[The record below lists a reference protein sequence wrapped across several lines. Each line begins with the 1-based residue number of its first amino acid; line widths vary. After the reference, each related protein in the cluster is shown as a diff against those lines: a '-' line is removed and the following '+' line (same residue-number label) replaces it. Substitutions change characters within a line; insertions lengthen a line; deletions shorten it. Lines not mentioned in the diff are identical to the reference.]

1 MLDID
6 QVESTALTLESSLA
20 DVAGACGAPRRVG
33 RVLHVIN
40 GEHYSGA
47 ERVQDLLAGRLPE
60 FGFEAGL
67 ACVKPSRFPLV
78 YKSRGALIFSTPMA
92 SKWDLRPVR
101 QILQL
106 VRGGRFDLIHAHTP
120 RTALLGAMAAALA
133 RVPLVC
139 HVHSPAARESTS
151 ALRNLAGAMV
161 EQVGFRRASALIAVS
176 QSLGRRLCR
185 WRRFRDRVFVV
196 PNGVPG
202 REPRP
207 ARGAGETGW
216 TLGTIALFRPRKGLE
231 VLLQS
236 LALLRWKGLPVAL
249 RAVGE
254 FETPE
259 YRRQIL
265 ARADAL
271 GLAESIEWTG
281 FARDVDRQLA
291 RMDVFVLPSLF
302 GEGLPMVVLEAM
314 AGGVPVVAT
323 RVEGTPEAIRD
334 GQDGILVEPSDPREL
349 AEGISQLILG
359 ELDWEMLRASALRRH
374 EECFS
379 DRAMTAGV
387 AEVYRRVLRLR
398 RAPTS

>member
-1 MLDID
+1 MLDINTLKPTGIALE
-6 QVESTALTLESSLA
+6 ESPS
-20 DVAGACGAPRRVG
+20 AGVVGASGSACRIG

-67 ACVKPSRFPLV
+67 ACVKPSRFPLA
-78 YKSRGALIFSTPMA
+78 YRSRDALLFSTPMK

-101 QILQL
+101 QIVQL
-106 VRGGRFDLIHAHTP
+106 VRGGRFDLVHAHTP
-120 RTALLGAMAAALA
+120 RTALIGAMAAALA

-161 EQVGFRRASALIAVS
+161 GHFGFRRAAALIAVS
-176 QSLGRRLCR
+176 QSIGRRLCR
-185 WRRFRDRVFVV
+185 WSRFRDRVFVV
-196 PNGVPG
+196 ANGVPG
-202 REPRP
+202 RTPRP
-207 ARGAGETGW
+207 ARAAGETRW
-216 TLGTIALFRPRKGLE
+216 TLGTIGLFRPRKGLE

-236 LALLRWKGLPVAL
+236 LALLRWKGVPVVL

-259 YRRQIL
+259 YRRHVL

-281 FARDVDRQLA
+281 FVRDIDRQLA

-323 RVEGTPEAIRD
+323 CVEGTPEAIRH
-334 GQDGILVEPSDPREL
+334 GQDGVLVEPGNPRAL
-349 AEGISQLILG
+349 AEAISQLLRG
-359 ELDWEMLRASALRRH
+359 QFDWEALRSSALRRH

-379 DRAMTAGV
+379 DRSMTAGV
-387 AEVYRRVLRLR
+387 AEVYRRILGR
-398 RAPTS
+398 